1 MEIDKTN
8 QITYSDAITE
18 LEAIVK
24 QLENEEIDVD
34 ILAEKVKRASYL
46 IKLCKTKLR
55 STEDEVKKVLEDIEK
70 TEGKP
75 NEAEDLEPF

>member
-24 QLENEEIDVD
+24 QLDDEIDVD
-34 ILAEKVKRASYL
+34 VLAEKVKRASYL

-70 TEGKP
+70 TEGKTD
-75 NEAEDLEPF
+75 EDKDSEPF